1 MYTYTNKETHMDMQ
15 IHIHVQIY
23 TSHTQEEITTD
34 VVGYQFNFKHST
46 RDNLKIFICSA
57 AFQDPVS
64 IDEA

>member
-1 MYTYTNKETHMDMQ
+1 MQ

-23 TSHTQEEITTD
+23 TSHTQEEVTTD
-34 VVGYQFNFKHST
+34 VIGYQFNFKHST

-64 IDEA
+64 VDEA